1 MKNSFAHHQPP
12 LKYSE
17 NSLLLYEFLLSCD
30 IVLEDGEVAT
40 RPLRTA
46 AATDNFTLSG
56 DGLQTWEPKFT
67 FHGFRYVQV
76 DGWPADTPLDEESVV
91 AVVVS
96 SDMQETGWFECSN
109 PLINKLHENVRWSMK
124 GNFLSIP
131 TDCPQRDER
140 LGWTGD
146 IHAFS
151 RTANFLYDT
160 SGFLRG
166 WLKDAHSE
174 QIASG
179 ASKSL

>member
-1 MKNSFAHHQPP
+1 MQ
-12 LKYSE
+12 
-17 NSLLLYEFLLSCD
+17 
-30 IVLEDGEVAT
+30 
-40 RPLRTA
+40 
-46 AATDNFTLSG
+46 
-56 DGLQTWEPKFT
+56 
-67 FHGFRYVQV
+67 VQ
-76 DGWPADTPLDEESVV
+76 GWPADTPLDADSVV
-91 AVVVS
+91 AVVVH

-124 GNFLSIP
+124 GNFLSVP

-146 IHAFS
+146 LHAFA

-166 WLKDAHSE
+166 WLKDARAD

-179 ASKSL
+179 ISKSLLDDYGSYATTVTSISMDLIF